1 MDVTISAS
9 TASLSVE
16 DAEDFDRF
24 AAAARG
30 GHYTQTRAWADV
42 AIAGRPLKQKYFL
55 ARDGRKVI
63 GCGVLLQPRA
73 AFLGAPVLRLE
84 RGPVCDDPERVAEV
98 SRALCRAA
106 RLRGV
111 GRVQV
116 MPYWSGDDVEPVE
129 RALRDVRFRSVQ
141 ELDGA
146 HACTL
151 RLAIGGKK
159 DADILA
165 GGERRKLRSEL
176 KQAEQKG
183 ARVRRGTSADVATFA
198 RLHADLMGRQG
209 RGTKPAEFYERL
221 AERVGPD
228 GPASLFLCEHEGDAV
243 AAVLVVQH
251 AKQSTFVM
259 GASDAS
265 RRPFTK
271 MAPALM
277 AAIRAA
283 RDAGCEVFDLGGVP
297 MPEDQDEKRVNIARF
312 KFDFAS
318 SPVRLVEEHARW
330 F

>member
-1 MDVTISAS
+1 MQVTLR
-9 TASLSVE
+9 ASLSAR
-16 DAEDFDRF
+16 DADDFDRF
-24 AAAARG
+24 AAEARG
-30 GHYTQTRAWADV
+30 GHYTQTRRWADV
-42 AIAGRPLKQKYFL
+42 AVAGRSLRARYFL
-55 ARDGRKVI
+55 ARDGGSVL
-63 GCGVLLQPRA
+63 GCGVLLQPRV
-73 AFLGAPVLRLE
+73 AFLGAPILRLE
-84 RGPVCDDPERVAEV
+84 RGPVCDDPERVGDVAA
-98 SRALCRAA
+98 ALCRAA
-106 RLRGV
+106 RLRGI

-116 MPYWSGDDVEPVE
+116 MPYWADGDVEIVE
-129 RALRDVRFRSVQ
+129 RALRGARFRRVQ
-141 ELDGA
+141 EPDGA

-151 RLAIGGKK
+151 RLAIGGKD

-165 GGERRKLRSEL
+165 GPERRKLRSEL

-183 ARVRRGTSADVATFA
+183 ARVREGSGRTDVTIFA

-209 RGTKPAEFYERL
+209 KGTKPEAFYDRL
-221 AERVGPD
+221 AERIGPD
-228 GPASLFLCEHEGDAV
+228 GPAALFVCEHEGDAV
-243 AAVLVVQH
+243 AAVLVVRH
-251 AKQSTFVM
+251 AKQATFVM

-297 MPEDQDEKRVNIARF
+297 MPDDQDEKRANIARF

-318 SPVRLVEEHARW
+318 SPVRLVGEHARW

>member
-1 MDVTISAS
+1 MDVTLRATLSAQ
-9 TASLSVE
+9 
-16 DAEDFDRF
+16 DADDFDRF
-24 AAAARG
+24 AAEAKG
-30 GHYTQTRAWADV
+30 GHYTQTRRWADV
-42 AIAGRPLKQKYFL
+42 AVAGRPLRIRFFL
-55 ARDGRKVI
+55 ARDAGKVV
-63 GCGVLLQPRA
+63 GSGVLLQPHA
-73 AFLGAPVLRLE
+73 AFIGAPVLRLE

-98 SRALCRAA
+98 ARALSRAA
-106 RLRGV
+106 RLRG
-111 GRVQV
+111 GFRVQV
-116 MPYWSGDDVEPVE
+116 MPYWAGDDVEPVE
-129 RALRDVRFRSVQ
+129 RALRAVRFRSVQ

-183 ARVRRGTSADVATFA
+183 ARVRVGNAADVPTFA

-209 RGTKPAEFYERL
+209 KGTKPDAFYHRL

-228 GPASLFLCEHEGDAV
+228 GPASLFLCEHEGEAV
-243 AAVLVVQH
+243 AAVLVVRH
-251 AKQSTFVM
+251 AKLTTFVM

-318 SPVRLVEEHARW
+318 SPVRLVGEHARW

>member
-1 MDVTISAS
+1 MDVTLQ
-9 TASLSVE
+9 ASLSAR

-24 AAAARG
+24 ATEAKG
-30 GHYTQTRAWADV
+30 GHYTQTRRWADV
-42 AIAGRPLKQKYFL
+42 AIAGRPLRSRYFL
-55 ARDGRKVI
+55 ARDGGKVV
-63 GCGVLLQPRA
+63 GCGVLLQPHA
-73 AFLGAPVLRLE
+73 AFLGAPVLRFE
-84 RGPVCDDPERVAEV
+84 RGPVCDDPERVAGV

-116 MPYWSGDDVEPVE
+116 MPYWAGDDVEPIE
-129 RALRDVRFRSVQ
+129 RSLREVRFRSVQ

-183 ARVRRGTSADVATFA
+183 ARVRAGTADDVKTFA
-198 RLHADLMGRQG
+198 RLHADLMERQG
-209 RGTKPAEFYERL
+209 KGTKPDAFYDRL
-221 AERVGPD
+221 AERVGGD
-228 GPASLFLCEHEGDAV
+228 GPAALFVCEHEGDAV
-243 AAVLVVQH
+243 AAVLVVRH
-251 AKQSTFVM
+251 AKQTTFVM

-265 RRPFTK
+265 KRPFTK

-277 AAIRAA
+277 AAIRWA
-283 RDAGCEVFDLGGVP
+283 RDAGCEIFDLGGVP

-318 SPVRLVEEHARW
+318 SPVRLVGEHARW

>member
-1 MDVTISAS
+1 MDVTLR
-9 TASLSVE
+9 ASLSAH

-24 AAAARG
+24 ATEARG
-30 GHYTQTRAWADV
+30 GHYTQTRRWADV
-42 AIAGRPLKQKYFL
+42 AIAGRPLRARYFL
-55 ARDGRKVI
+55 ARDGGKVV
-63 GCGVLLQPRA
+63 GSGVLLQPRA
-73 AFLGAPVLRLE
+73 AFIGAPVLRLE
-84 RGPVCDDPERVAEV
+84 RGPVCDDPERVGEV
-98 SRALCRAA
+98 ARALCRAA
-106 RLRGV
+106 RLRGI

-116 MPYWSGDDVEPVE
+116 MPYWADGDVEPVE

-183 ARVRRGTSADVATFA
+183 ARVRVGGAADVATFA

-209 RGTKPAEFYERL
+209 KGTKPDAFYDRL
-221 AERVGPD
+221 AERVGAD
-228 GPASLFLCEHEGDAV
+228 GPASLFLCEHEGEAV
-243 AAVLVVQH
+243 AAVLVVRH
-251 AKQSTFVM
+251 AKQTTFVM

-318 SPVRLVEEHARW
+318 TSVKLVGEHARW

>member
-1 MDVTISAS
+1 MDIALAAHLSAN
-9 TASLSVE
+9 

-24 AAAARG
+24 AAEAKG
-30 GHYTQTRAWADV
+30 GHYTQTRRWADM
-42 AIAGRPLKQKYFL
+42 AIAGRPLRVRYFL
-55 ARDGRKVI
+55 ARDAGKVV
-63 GCGVLLQPRA
+63 GCGVLLQPHA
-73 AFLGAPVLRLE
+73 SFLGAPFLRLE
-84 RGPVCDDPERVAEV
+84 RGPVTDDPERVAEV

-106 RLRGV
+106 RLRGI

-116 MPYWSGDDVEPVE
+116 MPYWAGDDVDPVE
-129 RALRDVRFRSVQ
+129 RSLRAVRFRSIQ
-141 ELDGA
+141 ELDSA

-151 RLAIGGKK
+151 RLTIGGKK

-183 ARVRRGTSADVATFA
+183 ARVRVGTADDVATFA

-209 RGTKPAEFYERL
+209 KGTKPAAFYERL

-228 GPASLFLCEHEGDAV
+228 GPAALYVCEHEGEAV
-243 AAVLVVQH
+243 ASVLVVRH
-251 AKQSTFVM
+251 AKLTTFVM

-277 AAIRAA
+277 AAIRGA

-297 MPEDQDEKRVNIARF
+297 MPEDQDEKRANIARF

-318 SPVRLVEEHARW
+318 SPVRLVGEHARW

>member
-1 MDVTISAS
+1 MDVTLR
-9 TASLSVE
+9 ASLSAR

-24 AAAARG
+24 AEEAKG
-30 GHYTQTRAWADV
+30 GHYTQTRRWADLAV
-42 AIAGRPLKQKYFL
+42 AGRPLRARYFL
-55 ARDGRKVI
+55 ARDHGKVV
-63 GCGVLLQPRA
+63 GSGVVLQPHA
-73 AFLGAPVLRLE
+73 SFLGAPVLRLE
-84 RGPVCDDPERVAEV
+84 RGPVTDDPERVAEV

-106 RLRGV
+106 RLRGI

-116 MPYWSGDDVEPVE
+116 MPYWAGDEAAAVE
-129 RALRDVRFRSVQ
+129 RSLREVRFRSVQ

-151 RLAIGGKK
+151 RIAIGGKK

-183 ARVRRGTSADVATFA
+183 ARVRVGTADDVKTFA

-209 RGTKPAEFYERL
+209 KGTKPDAFYDCL

-228 GPASLFLCEHEGDAV
+228 GPAAIYLCEHEGEPV
-243 AAVLVVQH
+243 AAVLVVRH
-251 AKQSTFVM
+251 AKQTTFVM

-283 RDAGCEVFDLGGVP
+283 RDAGGEVFDLGGVP
-297 MPEDQDEKRVNIARF
+297 LPEDHDEKRVNIARF

-318 SPVRLVEEHARW
+318 SPVRLVGEHARW

>member
-1 MDVTISAS
+1 MDVTLE
-9 TASLSVE
+9 ASLSAR

-24 AAAARG
+24 ADEARG
-30 GHYTQTRAWADV
+30 AHYTQTRRWADIAV
-42 AIAGRPLKQKYFL
+42 AGRPLRARYFL
-55 ARDGRKVI
+55 ARDGGKVVGSGI
-63 GCGVLLQPRA
+63 VLQPRA
-73 AFLGAPVLRLE
+73 AFLGAPVYRLE
-84 RGPVCDDPERVAEV
+84 RGPVCDDPERVGDVARE
-98 SRALCRAA
+98 LCRAA

-116 MPYWSGDDVEPVE
+116 MPYWSDGDVDVVE
-129 RALRDVRFRSVQ
+129 RGLREVRFRSVQ

-151 RLAIGGKK
+151 RLAIGGKS

-183 ARVRRGTSADVATFA
+183 ARVRLGAERADVAIFA

-209 RGTKPAEFYERL
+209 KGAKPEAFYDRL

-228 GPASLFLCEHEGDAV
+228 GPAAIFVCEHEGDPV
-243 AAVLVVQH
+243 AAVLVVRH
-251 AKQSTFVM
+251 PKQTTFVM
-259 GASDAS
+259 GASAAS

-277 AAIRAA
+277 AAIRWA
-283 RDAGCEVFDLGGVP
+283 RDAGCDVFDLGGVP
-297 MPEDQDEKRVNIARF
+297 LPDDQDEKRVNIARF

-318 SPVRLVEEHARW
+318 SPVRLVGEHARW